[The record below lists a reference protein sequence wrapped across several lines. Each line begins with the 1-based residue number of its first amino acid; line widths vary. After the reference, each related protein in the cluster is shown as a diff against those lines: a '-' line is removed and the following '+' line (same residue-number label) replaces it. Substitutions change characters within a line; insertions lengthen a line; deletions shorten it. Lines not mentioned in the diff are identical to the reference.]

1 MQHVAID
8 LGGKESQV
16 CVRAA
21 DGQILHESKIATL
34 RLPQFLRRQAPSR
47 VILESC
53 AEAFRIADAATE
65 CQHEVRVVPATL
77 VRSLGVGARRIKT
90 DRRDAQVL
98 SEVSCRI
105 DLPSVH
111 VPTDLARERRSMC
124 GVREELIA
132 CRTALINCVRG
143 WARTQL
149 IKLSSGDAS
158 TFPTRVRKTTLQRPD
173 GLAEYVERALK
184 TIDTLNE
191 QILAADKELE
201 RLAEQDPVCQRL
213 MSVPGVGPVTSL
225 RFVAAIDD
233 VARFSTSHAVQ
244 SYLGLTP
251 GERSSSERQ
260 QRTGITKAGPAPVRR
275 MLVQAAWNL
284 RRFRPAD
291 PISLWAAQIEQR
303 RGKFVAT
310 VAVARKL
317 AGVLFAIWRDGSRY
331 EPGHLHRS
339 QTTS

>member
-16 CVRAA
+16 CVRSP
-21 DGQILHESKIATL
+21 DGQILHEGKLATL

-53 AEAFRIADAATE
+53 AEAFRIADAATA

-77 VRSLGVGARRIKT
+77 VRSLGVGARGIKT

-149 IKLSSGDAS
+149 VRLSTGEAS
-158 TFPTRVRKTTLQRPD
+158 TVAARVRKTTLQRAD
-173 GLAEYVERALK
+173 GLPEYIERMLK
-184 TIDTLNE
+184 AIEALNE
-191 QILAADKELE
+191 QIVAADKELE
-201 RLAEQDPVCQRL
+201 QMAEQDPVCQRL

-225 RFVAAIDD
+225 RFVAALDD
-233 VARFSTSHAVQ
+233 VARFPTSHAVQ
-244 SYLGLTP
+244 SFLGLTP

-275 MLVQAAWNL
+275 ALVQAAWNL

-303 RGKFVAT
+303 RGKFIAT

-317 AGVLFAIWRDGSRY
+317 AGVLFALWRDGSRY
-331 EPGHLHRS
+331 EPHHLLRL
-339 QTTS
+339 